1 MMTPTHSVGESLGH
15 TGLRND
21 IEKAILK
28 HAGLSKSSETDPA
41 FLLRLVDA
49 TSESVELCGKLQ
61 RTAVLQAR
69 RSDIPW
75 SEIGS
80 VMGITRQAAQQRF
93 APEDFPEL
101 PADNTKRISGATA
114 LNEMDI
120 LKVEEKNGYHLI
132 GFGPLFLT
140 VMASNKIWEHCR
152 LYSFKITSK
161 RTQMETE
168 GWIYVG
174 TWFPFHYFKRIV
186 SE

>member
-1 MMTPTHSVGESLGH
+1 MNPTHRAGEFSDQ

-21 IEKAILK
+21 IEKAILT
-28 HAGLSKSSETDPA
+28 HVGLSKDSETDPA
-41 FLLRLVDA
+41 TLLRLVDA
-49 TSESVELCGKLQ
+49 TSESIELCGKLQ
-61 RTAVLQAR
+61 RAAVNQAR

-93 APEDFPEL
+93 APEEL
-101 PADNTKRISGATA
+101 PQSSAENTKRISGATA
-114 LNEMDI
+114 FNEMQI
-120 LKVEEKNGYHLI
+120 LNIEGKTGYHLV

-140 VMASNKIWEHCR
+140 VMASNDVWEHRR
-152 LYSFKITSK
+152 LYALNIAGK
-161 RTQMETE
+161 RTQMESE

-186 SE
+186 S